1 MYDATVNVTNVYN
14 AILYPVFD
22 FIFISLEFYAIQQIL
37 FLIVRPSGGMVYRF
51 SVVVVYELTNPTA
64 DA

>member
-1 MYDATVNVTNVYN
+1 MYDATVNATNVYN

-22 FIFISLEFYAIQQIL
+22 FIFMSLEFYAIQQIL
-37 FLIVRPSGGMVYRF
+37 FLIVRPSDGMVYRF

>member
-14 AILYPVFD
+14 AILYPVSD
-22 FIFISLEFYAIQQIL
+22 FIFMTLEFYAIQQIL

-51 SVVVVYELTNPTA
+51 SVVVVYELTYPTA